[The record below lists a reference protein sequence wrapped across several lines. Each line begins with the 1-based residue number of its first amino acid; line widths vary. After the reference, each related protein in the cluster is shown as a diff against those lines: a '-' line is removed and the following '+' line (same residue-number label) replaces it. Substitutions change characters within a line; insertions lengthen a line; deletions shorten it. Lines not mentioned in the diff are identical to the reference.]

1 MKSMILKDLYN
12 ISHNARSMAL
22 TMTVLACTL
31 FSSGIEG
38 YLAMSIFMFSMMIAT
53 TFSFDDMSKWNSYA
67 LVMPVGKKQ
76 VVAAKF
82 VVLLLFCTAG
92 AFWGLGIGSIAG
104 ILIPAVE
111 FSTAMLLELLLYTPI
126 YILLGMLYGG
136 LCIPLFFRYGAEKAR
151 TLVIFSAA
159 VIVALV
165 LLVDFIGDRFF
176 ADADTILGVLC
187 AAAALLLLYLS
198 YRISCAV
205 FEKKDL

>member
-187 AAAALLLLYLS
+187 TAAALLLLYLS
-198 YRISCAV
+198 YRISCSI